1 MRCLSIMTYS
11 QKELG
16 RRIRAQRRKNKLTI
30 EKLCE
35 MLEVSPSF
43 IGLVERGTSGVS
55 LENLCKLSEIFQVS
69 TDYLL
74 KGEETNT
81 LAKEEKTIHDGRSN
95 IDILNTYL
103 YNYTEEEIQ
112 FIIDLVKFLKPRISV
127 K

>member
-1 MRCLSIMTYS
+1 
-11 QKELG
+11 
-16 RRIRAQRRKNKLTI
+16 
-30 EKLCE
+30 